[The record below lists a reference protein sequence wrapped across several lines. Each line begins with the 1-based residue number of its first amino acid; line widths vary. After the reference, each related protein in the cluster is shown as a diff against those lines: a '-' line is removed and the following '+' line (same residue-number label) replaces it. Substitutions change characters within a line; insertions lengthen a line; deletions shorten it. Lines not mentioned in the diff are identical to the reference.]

1 MPLERCA
8 MSARS
13 YRYVIDGAVQHQQA
27 KREAIVGCGW
37 KRMEQLFSRD
47 AFRTASNSFFKRWA
61 SSTFRAK
68 AAGQK
73 ITTLGVATQW

>member
-1 MPLERCA
+1 

-37 KRMEQLFSRD
+37 KRNGAALLQGRLSD
-47 AFRTASNSFFKRWA
+47 GFK
-61 SSTFRAK
+61 FIF
-68 AAGQK
+68 Q
-73 ITTLGVATQW
+73 TLGFFDVSGEGRRPKDHNIGRSDAVVRSETR